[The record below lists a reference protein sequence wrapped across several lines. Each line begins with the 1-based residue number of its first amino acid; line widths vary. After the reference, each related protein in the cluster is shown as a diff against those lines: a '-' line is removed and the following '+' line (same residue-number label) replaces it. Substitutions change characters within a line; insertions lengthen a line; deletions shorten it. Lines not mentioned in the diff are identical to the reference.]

1 MQRRDTHT
9 KCFLEFCKALGW
21 IHPLVWLAARRA
33 QDDLELSCDEI
44 VLEKADAVTRR
55 KYAELLL
62 STAGDGRGFTT
73 CLSASA
79 RTLRYRMRATVSG
92 GKKKLGVAML
102 FTVMA
107 LSVLGMGKISVSTDR
122 TSLAELIRLSEDSLS
137 EVYFTKDGEEIQIS
151 DLEGL
156 AGYLSSL
163 QAERLIYTYTL
174 LSEPEGDVLEG
185 LTSSDAT
192 FRMSGSYVEI
202 WFPEK
207 RNPVLCRMKEPVDWQ
222 KI

>member
-1 MQRRDTHT
+1 
-9 KCFLEFCKALGW
+9 
-21 IHPLVWLAARRA
+21 
-33 QDDLELSCDEI
+33 
-44 VLEKADAVTRR
+44 
-55 KYAELLL
+55 
-62 STAGDGRGFTT
+62 
-73 CLSASA
+73 
-79 RTLRYRMRATVSG
+79 MRATVSG
-92 GKKKLGVAML
+92 GKKKLGVVML

-151 DLEGL
+151 DLDGL
-156 AGYLSSL
+156 SGYLSSL

-174 LSEPEGDVLEG
+174 LSEQGGCDLEG
-185 LTSSDAT
+185 ITSSDAT

-202 WFPEK
+202 CYPEK

-222 KI
+222 KIQAFE